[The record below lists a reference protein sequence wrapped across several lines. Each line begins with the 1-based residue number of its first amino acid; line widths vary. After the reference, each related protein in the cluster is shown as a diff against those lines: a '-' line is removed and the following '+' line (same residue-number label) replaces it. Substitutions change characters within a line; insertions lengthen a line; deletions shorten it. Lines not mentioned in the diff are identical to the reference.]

1 MEEGRNTGSNG
12 SLPHPGRSSL
22 RRMCLPDLQQWEP
35 VSPVLGV
42 LGRWEAPPHP
52 PLCRQELRPL
62 RSSRG
67 LSREL

>member
-35 VSPVLGV
+35 VSPRRL
-42 LGRWEAPPHP
+42 LILLSAGRSCTP
-52 PLCRQELRPL
+52 
-62 RSSRG
+62 
-67 LSREL
+67 